1 MKKTLLIIAA
11 VCISAASFA
20 QNSAQNAY
28 FLDGYTYCH
37 DLNPSFATERSYL
50 ALPAVGSMNVSIKS
64 NLGVSTFL
72 YPMETGGVTTFLNP
86 SISTDQFLKKLNKRN
101 TFDVG
106 LNTKILSVGAWNK
119 KSTFTSFDI
128 NLKSNT
134 GLSLPYD
141 LFGILK
147 TFGAQDEYSFSN
159 LGVGTDNYLEVAL
172 GQSRNIGNHLRVGA
186 KVKVLVGI
194 ANARVNVDN
203 ATITMSEDL
212 WSARL
217 GARAELAA
225 GNNLIDIPTR
235 PGGQFAIDDIEL
247 NEPAGVGD
255 FLNGFGLA
263 FDLGASYRMLDNK
276 LTLSASL
283 LDLGLMHWKDFIEIN
298 SQTAYFDFDGF
309 GTVTSDELKEM
320 DLGDRFSSLG
330 DGFKNMDQLDLSA
343 RGGNSRLLHATLN
356 LGAEYQVVKIL
367 SAGLLFTTQAGPVC
381 NWTETRLSANFKP
394 AGWFSASL
402 SGAVSTLGPELGF
415 GFNLHNRVFT
425 LFVNANAL
433 STRYT
438 APINADGVSLQLP
451 VGPLKGDVNFGLIL
465 NLSKKRSW

>member
-1 MKKTLLIIAA
+1 MKRIVLIFAA
-11 VCISAASFA
+11 ICISAASFA
-20 QNSAQNAY
+20 QHAAQNAY

-37 DLNPSFATERSYL
+37 DLNPSFATERSYVAL
-50 ALPAVGSMNVSIKS
+50 AGVGSMNLSIKS
-64 NLGVSTFL
+64 NMGVSTFL

-86 SISTDQFLKKLNKRN
+86 SISADQFLSKLNKNN
-101 TFDVG
+101 T
-106 LNTKILSVGAWNK
+106 LNLGISTKLLSIGSWGN

-203 ATITMSEDL
+203 ATLTMSEDL

-247 NEPAGVGD
+247 NEPTGVGD

-381 NWTETRLSANFKP
+381 NWTETRLSANLKP
-394 AGWFSASL
+394 VSWFSASL
-402 SGAVSTLGPELGF
+402 SGALSTLGPELGF

-465 NLSKKRSW
+465 NLSKKRNW

>member
-1 MKKTLLIIAA
+1 MKKTLLIIAGI
-11 VCISAASFA
+11 CISAASFA

-37 DLNPSFATERSYL
+37 DLNPSFATERSYVAL
-50 ALPAVGSMNVSIKS
+50 AGVGSMNLSIRS
-64 NLGVSTFL
+64 NMGVSTFL

-86 SISTDQFLKKLNKRN
+86 SISADQFLSKLNKNN
-101 TFDVG
+101 T
-106 LNTKILSVGAWNK
+106 LNLGISTKLLSIGSWGN

-134 GLSLPYD
+134 GFSLPYD

-203 ATITMSEDL
+203 ATLTMSEDL

-225 GNNLIDIPTR
+225 GNGLLNIPTQ
-235 PGGQFAIDDIEL
+235 PGGQFALDGIDV
-247 NEPAGVGD
+247 NEPSKVGD
-255 FLNGFGLA
+255 LLGGFGLA
-263 FDLGASYRMLDNK
+263 FDLGATYRMLDNK

-283 LDLGLMHWKDFIEIN
+283 LDLGLMHWKDFIEMD
-298 SQTAYFDFDGF
+298 SQT
-309 GTVTSDELKEM
+309 
-320 DLGDRFSSLG
+320 
-330 DGFKNMDQLDLSA
+330 
-343 RGGNSRLLHATLN
+343 
-356 LGAEYQVVKIL
+356 
-367 SAGLLFTTQAGPVC
+367 
-381 NWTETRLSANFKP
+381 
-394 AGWFSASL
+394 
-402 SGAVSTLGPELGF
+402 
-415 GFNLHNRVFT
+415 
-425 LFVNANAL
+425 
-433 STRYT
+433 
-438 APINADGVSLQLP
+438 
-451 VGPLKGDVNFGLIL
+451 
-465 NLSKKRSW
+465 